1 MLYPLTRPLARITL
15 SVFYRR
21 IYWINANRLP
31 RDRPV
36 ILASNHPTAFIEP
49 CIFACWLD
57 RPLHFIVRGNLFRKA
72 WAARLLRDL
81 HMIPVYRKKDGGME
95 EIKKNFSSLAE
106 AEQVLLQ
113 NRTLHILAEGHTVH
127 EKRLRPLRKG
137 AARLGLRAIDHAP
150 DCGLTIVP
158 VGVNYTYANRFRS
171 EVMIEFGKPIDVREF
186 LPTFQE
192 HPNKGISQLNDRLR
206 EELLQL
212 LVVIDDPEREALT
225 EQLLEMGRSAF
236 PDGCWPI
243 TLTAPHRLRKEQ
255 EIAREVQQ
263 LDETVFGELSEKTA
277 AYFKRLHSQGIRDRV
292 VAQQVVSGIPP
303 QWVRLLL
310 WPLAW
315 IGRGIHAIPL
325 SIAYHFGYRKT
336 RRLSYQS
343 SLAVAS
349 GLGAYL
355 LFLGALVGLGWSV
368 AGLLAGLTVLAL
380 VLLLGVIALW
390 QSFYQPYLQEKGRW
404 QQLSPTEQNEIQ
416 NLRTV
421 IVQLFDPLS

>member
-137 AARLGLRAIDHAP
+137 AARLGTPCDRSCPGLRID
-150 DCGLTIVP
+150 
-158 VGVNYTYANRFRS
+158 NRTRW
-171 EVMIEFGKPIDVREF
+171 G
-186 LPTFQE
+186 
-192 HPNKGISQLNDRLR
+192 QLYVC
-206 EELLQL
+206 Q
-212 LVVIDDPEREALT
+212 
-225 EQLLEMGRSAF
+225 S
-236 PDGCWPI
+236 
-243 TLTAPHRLRKEQ
+243 
-255 EIAREVQQ
+255 
-263 LDETVFGELSEKTA
+263 
-277 AYFKRLHSQGIRDRV
+277 
-292 VAQQVVSGIPP
+292 
-303 QWVRLLL
+303 
-310 WPLAW
+310 
-315 IGRGIHAIPL
+315 IPL
-325 SIAYHFGYRKT
+325 GGYDRIWKAHRCT
-336 RRLSYQS
+336 GVFTHLSGTSQ
-343 SLAVAS
+343 
-349 GLGAYL
+349 
-355 LFLGALVGLGWSV
+355 
-368 AGLLAGLTVLAL
+368 
-380 VLLLGVIALW
+380 
-390 QSFYQPYLQEKGRW
+390 
-404 QQLSPTEQNEIQ
+404 
-416 NLRTV
+416 
-421 IVQLFDPLS
+421 